1 MDRYDNLI
9 LEIIKKHKEESI
21 DRKKIGLRAL
31 EKTFW
36 KRVES
41 HSDLSLGQGRIGERI
56 TNLYLKGLI
65 ENKNGYGLTRKGRL
79 QLSATEYAAV
89 ER

>member
-21 DRKKIGLRAL
+21 DREKIRLRKL

-36 KRVES
+36 KAVET
-41 HSDLSLGQGRIGERI
+41 DGELSIGQGRIGERI
-56 TNLYLKGLI
+56 TNLYLNGLI
-65 ENKNGYGLTRKGRL
+65 ENKNGYGLTRKGRAQL
-79 QLSATEYAAV
+79 QFVHPAM
-89 ER
+89 

>member
-21 DRKKIGLRAL
+21 DREKIRLRKL

-36 KRVES
+36 KAIET
-41 HSDLSLGQGRIGERI
+41 DGELSIGQGRIGERI
-56 TNLYLKGLI
+56 TNLYLGGLI
-65 ENKNGYGLTRKGRL
+65 ENKNGYGLTRKGRAQL
-79 QLSATEYAAV
+79 QIVQPAAI
-89 ER
+89 